1 MEADWE
7 FEVGGDAPAIEAA
20 WAGFIDLQLEPVR
33 ARELPEAAQLPGLA
47 EALIQLNE
55 AASPVWTSKCNV
67 WPSLEPGEFD
77 SDELDAPSGSS
88 AHAMGCYIDL
98 LAKTGG
104 QWLEPETVA
113 AACKKVCGLLHKI
126 PLRCCRAD
134 LVLRRAVITPD
145 TTDPEQIELG
155 ITAYLTSCGA
165 SPAQAARTLADAL
178 ASFADALFA
187 LLTVEWKN
195 TGE

>member
-55 AASPVWTSKCNV
+55 AASPVWTSKCDV

-134 LVLRRAVITPD
+134 LVIRRTFLTPD
-145 TTDPEQIELG
+145 PEDQYSMLLG
-155 ITAYLTSCGA
+155 VTVYLTSCGA
-165 SPAQAARTLADAL
+165 SQEAAGQTLQAALAAL
-178 ASFADALFA
+178 AGALRA
-187 LLTVEWKN
+187 SRS
-195 TGE
+195 